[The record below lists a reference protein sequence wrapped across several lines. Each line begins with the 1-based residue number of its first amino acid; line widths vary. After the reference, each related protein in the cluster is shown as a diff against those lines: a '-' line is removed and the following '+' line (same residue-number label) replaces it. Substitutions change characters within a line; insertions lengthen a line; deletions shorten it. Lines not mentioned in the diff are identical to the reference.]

1 MDAVRERVPNYF
13 PDKINFAISVL
24 MLFIDILLTSW
35 QELEQAASASRVAP
49 IGRDTTQ
56 DEVAAYLVSAEEAN
70 TITGARLLEF
80 SFRVT

>member
-24 MLFIDILLTSW
+24 MLFIDILLTS

>member
-1 MDAVRERVPNYF
+1 VDAVRERVPNYF

-24 MLFIDILLTSW
+24 MLFIDILLTS

-49 IGRDTTQ
+49 IRRDTTR
-56 DEVAAYLVSAEEAN
+56 DEVAAYLVSEEAN